1 MSDYNQILKLASNSG
16 PSAGTTPV
24 VTGIGGKFM
33 LQAISGGWGG
43 GNAQLQEMGPDGS
56 TWLNVGTA
64 MTANGVQVLDLPPG
78 SYRAVITTATG
89 VWFWLVQID

>member
-1 MSDYNQILKLASNSG
+1 
-16 PSAGTTPV
+16 
-24 VTGIGGKFM
+24 
-33 LQAISGGWGG
+33 
-43 GNAQLQEMGPDGS
+43 
-56 TWLNVGTA
+56 